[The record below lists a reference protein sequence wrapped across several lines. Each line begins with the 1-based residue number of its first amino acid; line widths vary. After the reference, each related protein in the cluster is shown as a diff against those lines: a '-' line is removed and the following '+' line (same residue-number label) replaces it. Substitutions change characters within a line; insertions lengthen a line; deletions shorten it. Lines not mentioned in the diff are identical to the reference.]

1 MQCILVDRPILG
13 FDCISKQ
20 ITHMGISIMLKS
32 QQISDWPECIA
43 FYQNLDIT
51 SIEFGILLV
60 KKKEIIYEFAILKK
74 KDYPREIILNIIL

>member
-13 FDCISKQ
+13 FECIS
-20 ITHMGISIMLKS
+20 
-32 QQISDWPECIA
+32 
-43 FYQNLDIT
+43 